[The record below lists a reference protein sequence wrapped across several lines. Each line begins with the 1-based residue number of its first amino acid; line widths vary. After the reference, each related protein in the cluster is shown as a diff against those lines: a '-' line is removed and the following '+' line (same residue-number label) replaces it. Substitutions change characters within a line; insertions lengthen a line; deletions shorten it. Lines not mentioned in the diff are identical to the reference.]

1 MISNLIYLRPLE
13 VSDLKK
19 LIKWRKD
26 QKVWRFTLGRK
37 KSKYLF
43 KDELRW
49 YEKVKKKRLNFAIIF
64 AKSNTY
70 IGNVYLTKITKNK
83 ASYEIFIG
91 DKKYWGKGLGTI
103 ASKISILYAKL
114 YFKSKELNLK
124 VHKDNIS
131 ALKMYKK
138 SGFKIVSKLNNN
150 LIFMKLKIST
160 K

>member
-26 QKVWRFTLGRK
+26 QKIWRFTLGHK
-37 KSKYLF
+37 KSKYSF
-43 KDELRW
+43 KDELKW
-49 YEKVKKKRLNFAIIF
+49 YKKVKKKRLNFAIIF

-83 ASYEIFIG
+83 AYYEIFIG
-91 DKKYWGKGLGTI
+91 EKKFWGKGLGTI
-103 ASKISILYAKL
+103 ASKISVLNAKL
-114 YFKSKELNLK
+114 YFKSKELSLK
-124 VHKDNIS
+124 VHEDNIS
-131 ALKMYKK
+131 AVKMYKK
-138 SGFKIVSKLNNN
+138 SGFKIISKLNNN
-150 LIFMKLKIST
+150 TILMRLKISI

>member
-49 YEKVKKKRLNFAIIF
+49 YEKVSKKRLNFAIIF

-70 IGNVYLTKITKNK
+70 IGNVYLTKIKT
-83 ASYEIFIG
+83 
-91 DKKYWGKGLGTI
+91 GKML
-103 ASKISILYAKL
+103 
-114 YFKSKELNLK
+114 
-124 VHKDNIS
+124 
-131 ALKMYKK
+131 
-138 SGFKIVSKLNNN
+138 
-150 LIFMKLKIST
+150 
-160 K
+160 

>member
-49 YEKVKKKRLNFAIIF
+49 YEKVKKK
-64 AKSNTY
+64 
-70 IGNVYLTKITKNK
+70 
-83 ASYEIFIG
+83 
-91 DKKYWGKGLGTI
+91 D
-103 ASKISILYAKL
+103 
-114 YFKSKELNLK
+114 
-124 VHKDNIS
+124 
-131 ALKMYKK
+131 
-138 SGFKIVSKLNNN
+138 
-150 LIFMKLKIST
+150 
-160 K
+160 